1 MWELD
6 YKESW
11 VQKNRCFWTVVWE
24 KTLESP
30 LDSKKIQPVHPKGD
44 QTWVF
49 NGRTDAEV
57 ETPILWPPDW
67 CKELTHLKRPWCW
80 ERLRA
85 EGEGDN
91 RGWDG
96 WMASLTLWTRVWV
109 NSRSWWWTGRP
120 GVLWF
125 MGSQRVR
132 HNWATEL
139 NWTMCMDFYVNK
151 GFISL
156 GLLGVELLCH
166 MVILYLRGIN
176 YVSNHWWASLM
187 AQLVKNPPAMWET
200 WVWSLGC
207 EDPLEKGKATQSS
220 ILAWRIPQTV

>member
-1 MWELD
+1 MNIHW
-6 YKESW
+6 K
-11 VQKNRCFWTVVWE
+11 
-24 KTLESP
+24 
-30 LDSKKIQPVHPKGD
+30 
-44 QTWVF
+44 
-49 NGRTDAEV
+49 
-57 ETPILWPPDW
+57 DW
-67 CKELTHLKRPWCW
+67 CWSWNSNTLAIWCDELTHLKRPWCW

-85 EGEGDN
+85 EGEGDD

-96 WMASLTLWTRVWV
+96 WMASLTLWTWVWV
-109 NSRSWWWTGRP
+109 NSRIWWWTGRP

-166 MVILYLRGIN
+166 MVILCLRGIN
-176 YVSNHWWASLM
+176 YVLNHWWASLV

-200 WVWSLGC
+200 WVWSLGW
-207 EDPLEKGKATQSS
+207 EDPLEKGKATHSS